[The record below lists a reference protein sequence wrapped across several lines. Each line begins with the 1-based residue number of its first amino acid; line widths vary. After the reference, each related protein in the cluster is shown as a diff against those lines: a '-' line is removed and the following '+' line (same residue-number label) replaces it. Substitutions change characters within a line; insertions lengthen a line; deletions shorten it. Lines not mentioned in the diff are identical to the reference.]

1 MTWVATAIIGSGII
15 GAVASNRASRGQ
27 ERAAE
32 GAQQLSN
39 EQFNKQTE
47 LQEPFRQA
55 GITSQNRLMH
65 LLGIGVDPRSM
76 MGPHRP
82 GSGGDDFGK
91 YGRDFS
97 MDDFQADPGYLFRLS
112 EGTKAMDR
120 SAAARGGL
128 QSGGALK
135 AAQRFGQDA
144 ASQEFTNAF
153 NRFQVN
159 RSNQI
164 QPLQSFMSGGQSAT
178 NQIGQDR
185 QNFVSNATG
194 AMYGGANARGS
205 GYVGVANQ
213 FNNSLGQYLNHQQ
226 FNRFMGPG
234 AGKPGGAGYN
244 FYTPPDQ
251 FMGPPGP

>member
-1 MTWVATAIIGSGII
+1 MTWVAAAIVGSALVGGI
-15 GAVASNRASRGQ
+15 ASNRAARGQ
-27 ERAAE
+27 ERAAGQANE
-32 GAQQLSN
+32 LSR
-39 EQFNKQTE
+39 EQFDEQNR

-65 LLGIGVDPRSM
+65 LLGLGVDPNTM
-76 MGPHRP
+76 MGPQRP
-82 GSGGDDFGK
+82 GQGGDDFGK

-135 AAQRFGQDA
+135 VAQRFGQDT

-185 QNFVSNATG
+185 RDFVGNATS
-194 AMYGGANARGS
+194 AMYQGANARGS

-213 FNNSLGQYLNHQQ
+213 FNSSLGQYLNHQQ

-234 AGKPGGAGYN
+234 QSGRSYAGGMNGFYGGHG
-244 FYTPPDQ
+244 TSGD
-251 FMGPPGP
+251 

>member
-1 MTWVATAIIGSGII
+1 MSWIATAVIGS
-15 GAVASNRASRGQ
+15 AVVGSSALRSASKGQ
-27 ERAAE
+27 EKAAE
-32 GAQQLSN
+32 GAQQLSSD
-39 EQFNKQTE
+39 QFDKQTE

-55 GITSQNRLMH
+55 GITSQNRLMS
-65 LLGIGVDPRSM
+65 LLGLGEDKSAP
-76 MGPHRP
+76 
-82 GSGGDDFGK
+82 DFGK

-97 MDDFQADPGYLFRLS
+97 MDDFQADPGYMFRLS

-128 QSGGALK
+128 QSGGALR

-164 QPLQSFMSGGQSAT
+164 QPLQGFMSGGQSAT
-178 NQIGQDR
+178 NTIGNDR
-185 QNFVSNATG
+185 RDFVNNTTG
-194 AMYGGANARGS
+194 AMFGGANARGS

-234 AGKPGGAGYN
+234 AGQPGGAGYN
-244 FYTPPDQ
+244 FYTPPGD